1 MMKPVLPML
10 ALLFALAAG
19 ASLIQPAAA
28 QSYPSKPVRWVVPFA
43 AGGPTDIVAR
53 KLAERVSLRLGQS
66 VIVEN
71 RPGAGTLIGT
81 EAVLNAPADG
91 YTMLVTNT
99 ALVQMPALM
108 PNISYVPE
116 RDFLPV
122 AQICAVPLVLV
133 ANAELKA
140 NDMAALIAWLRA
152 NPSRANYASPGQGG
166 TANIY
171 GAELSRLLGVKVE
184 HVVYKGEAPIVPDFV
199 ANRIQWYFATPSQV
213 WPFVQQGKARPIG
226 VTGTDRLAKM
236 PDVPTMTQLG
246 FPSFETVGW
255 FAMFAPVKTPR
266 AAVERL
272 SREVL
277 AAAREPE
284 FVRYLE
290 DNMLV
295 PKGVGSEQF
304 APEIARISTIW
315 SRMIR
320 DNDIR
325 MQ

>member
-1 MMKPVLPML
+1 MKPVLRML
-10 ALLFALAAG
+10 SLLFALAAG
-19 ASLIQPAAA
+19 VSLIPPAAA

-53 KLAERVSLRLGQS
+53 KLAERVSLRIGQS

-108 PNISYVPE
+108 PNISYAPE

-213 WPFVQQGKARPIG
+213 WPFVQQGKAKPIG